1 MGGEILS
8 LKDSKDAIEQLYG
21 SVILKYFPNYEVFW
35 GKFIG
40 NPNTER
46 IEPYRYVFPSSIDSN
61 EKNRILRGYER
72 VQMVHYS
79 LFCHLAGAHF
89 QLKELEN
96 TENIQDSKERY
107 FRHWEHFEVGYIH
120 LGSIF
125 YMLESL
131 WKIVLKL
138 KRYPEKFREIEAYL
152 GLKGK
157 NELMKALDEF
167 TTFVRIRRDQAV
179 HYGRMFAWLY
189 KDKFHVPLEVHRDM
203 KWSESMKTVKWV
215 RTNIKL
221 SEDIIETE
229 KLTNDLHTFLIS
241 EYRDFINEEKI
252 QIDYGERK

>member
-1 MGGEILS
+1 MS

-40 NPNTER
+40 NPNAER
-46 IEPYRYVFPSSIDSN
+46 IEPYRYVFPSSIESN
-61 EKNRILRGYER
+61 EKNRILREYER

-89 QLKELEN
+89 QLKGLEN
-96 TENIQDSKERY
+96 TENIQDSKVRY
-107 FRHWEHFEVGYIH
+107 FKHWEHFEVGYMH
-120 LGSIF
+120 LGSVF

-138 KRYPEKFREIEAYL
+138 KGYPDKFRDIEAYL

-167 TTFVRIRRDQAV
+167 TTFVKIRRDQAV
-179 HYGRMFAWLY
+179 HYGRMFARSHKGRFY
-189 KDKFHVPLEVHRDM
+189 VPLEVHRDM
-203 KWSESMKTVKWV
+203 KWSELHKTAEWIETVVKL
-215 RTNIKL
+215 R
-221 SEDIIETE
+221 EDIMRARACMF
-229 KLTNDLHTFLIS
+229 KL
-241 EYRDFINEEKI
+241 K
-252 QIDYGERK
+252 